1 MPVSGRRYRGLQA
14 LRDQALAER
23 DEARRER
30 DDSRAAVKSLSARID
45 KLAAQ
50 LAGANRQLKT
60 PRGSEAVAVENVRL
74 RTELAAALRA
84 NNRLSDQLMDAMGY
98 TDAGRKLLGTLAKVP
113 VEEREVKP

>member
-1 MPVSGRRYRGLQA
+1 MPVSGRRYRDLQA
-14 LRDQALAER
+14 LYQQALDER

-30 DDSRAAVKSLSARID
+30 DDARARARSLNTRIEQ
-45 KLAAQ
+45 LTRQLFAAQ
-50 LAGANRQLKT
+50 EQLRK
-60 PRGSEAVAVENVRL
+60 PRPPVDASGETARL
-74 RTELAAALRA
+74 RTELTAALRA